1 MHRHADTLTDTDTNK
16 GTLSCQTQRH
26 NITDIQKQTQTQTQI
41 HTESVSFS
49 SHHRG
54 LEQKPEFGRDNSAAQ
69 PKSAKYFKIQNISN
83 LNYVQKNESEDE
95 FHTSWNYGNIQIQNA
110 DRTQANSDTSRQQK

>member
-1 MHRHADTLTDTDTNK
+1 MQTHSQTDTNK

-54 LEQKPEFGRDNSAAQ
+54 LEQKPEFL
-69 PKSAKYFKIQNISN
+69 Y
-83 LNYVQKNESEDE
+83 DE
-95 FHTSWNYGNIQIQNA
+95 QDIFDAENFLFLL
-110 DRTQANSDTSRQQK
+110 